1 MEQWISDLGLQ
12 QVNDPDV
19 DKPVYRLPPPDGRI
33 TLSAALEERIS
44 ASIRE
49 ARERRNLSR
58 SKLAPLLGL
67 SEAVYARYE
76 GSVSRLTVSRLIH
89 LCEVRG
95 ASPEELLSPAAPH
108 LWGENQS
115 KVDLLLA
122 CINKLRAFADETL
135 QDVFSLLNRLGKTKE
150 RPRRQWRGV
159 SRAIS
164 HRVAERLKRMNGHG
178 ET

>member
-1 MEQWISDLGLQ
+1 M
-12 QVNDPDV
+12 
-19 DKPVYRLPPPDGRI
+19 YRLPPPDGRI